1 MVSVFLVHSKGVYSS
16 FCFDFRRQVFQIN
29 RLPPNLNRIQ
39 TVELLW
45 SYSYLKVLVVLGAS
59 AGSIIRY

>member
-1 MVSVFLVHSKGVYSS
+1 MLSVFLAHSKGVYSS

-29 RLPPNLNRIQ
+29 RLPPNLNRIE

-59 AGSIIRY
+59 AGSTIRY

>member
-1 MVSVFLVHSKGVYSS
+1 MLSVFVAHSKGVYSGI
-16 FCFDFRRQVFQIN
+16 CFDFRRQVFQIN
-29 RLPPNLNRIQ
+29 RLPPNTNRIQ

-45 SYSYLKVLVVLGAS
+45 SYYYLKGLVVLGAS